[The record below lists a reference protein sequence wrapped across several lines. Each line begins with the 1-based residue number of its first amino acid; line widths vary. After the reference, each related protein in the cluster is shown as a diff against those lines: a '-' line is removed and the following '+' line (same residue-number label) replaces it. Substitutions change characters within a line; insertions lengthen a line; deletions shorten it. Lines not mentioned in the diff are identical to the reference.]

1 MQMNIAVPVL
11 EGRVSPH
18 FGRSDY
24 FVIFEIA
31 GGELKAG
38 ERHTPPPH
46 APGVIPKWL
55 KEKDADVVI
64 TGGIGPRAL
73 GIFAQYGIKVLTGA
87 PNLEPEELIKQHLE
101 GTLALEENIC
111 DH

>member
-1 MQMNIAVPVL
+1 MKIAVPVIQ
-11 EGRVSPH
+11 GRVSPH

-24 FVIFEIA
+24 FAFFDIEQ
-31 GGELKAG
+31 GKLKAG
-38 ERHTPPPH
+38 ERCNPPPH

-55 KEKDADVVI
+55 KEQETDVVI

-73 GIFAQYGIKVLTGA
+73 DIFAQYGIKVLTGA
-87 PNLEPEELIKQHLE
+87 PNLEPEELVRQHLQ

-111 DH
+111 EH

>member
-1 MQMNIAVPVL
+1 MKIALPVVG
-11 EGRVSPH
+11 GRVSPH

-24 FVIFEIA
+24 FVIFEVEQGGFK
-31 GGELKAG
+31 GGEMLS
-38 ERHTPPPH
+38 PPPH

-55 KEKDADVVI
+55 REVGVDVVI
-64 TGGIGPRAL
+64 TGGMGPRAL

-87 PNLEPEELIKQHLE
+87 PNLEPEELVKQHLK

-111 DH
+111 EH